1 MSALPDRLQAAVGDT
16 YSIERE
22 LGGGGMSRVFLAE
35 ETRLG
40 RRVVIKVLPP
50 EMGAGV
56 NVERFERE
64 IQLAAKLQHPHVV
77 PLLTA
82 GSHDDLLF
90 YVMPYIEGESLRAK
104 LAREGELPVREA
116 VAILKE
122 VLDAL
127 AYAHQ
132 QGVVHRDI
140 KPDNVLLSGKHAVVT
155 DFGVAKAVSAS
166 TGESSLTSLGVA
178 LGTPAYMSPEQA
190 AANPHV
196 DHRAD
201 IYAVGALAYEMLCG
215 QPPFTGPNP
224 QAVLAA
230 HVTEA
235 PEPTTGRR
243 ATVPAA
249 LNELVMRC
257 LEKLPADR
265 WQRAD
270 EMIPHLDAMVTP
282 SGGMTPAGIQPVP
295 AVALEAIQRQTN
307 PWRVAGLFALASIG
321 ALAIVYLLVLQ
332 LGLPYW
338 VVYGALALLAIG
350 LPIMLLTG
358 HHERQRA
365 VARTTGV
372 MTATPL
378 AGVQRLFTWRRA
390 LLGGGLAFLGLTA
403 VAGTYMTMRVM
414 GIGPV
419 GTLMATGAIGEREK
433 LILAEFE
440 NRTADSSLGP
450 TVTELFRVGMAQS
463 PVLNVMEPNRLGPIL
478 QRMELERDARIDEP
492 LALEIAIREGLK
504 AIIGGDIVAVGSG
517 YAISAQ
523 VVSVDGELLTA
534 QQASAG
540 STDEII
546 AAVDELSAKLR
557 ERIGESLRTIR
568 RKHPLEQVT
577 TASLDA
583 LTLYT
588 QGLNA
593 ENAGDDDRAVELFAA
608 AIGDDSTFA
617 MAWRKLGTV
626 LGNNFEQQDR
636 AVDAI
641 VKAYEYRDRL
651 TDRERAYAT
660 GMYHTR
666 VTGEREK
673 AIAGYRTLLET
684 YPNDVVALNNTGVMY
699 FQLRDHRRALE
710 FYNRALAEDS
720 SRVIYYTNV
729 AGTYGMVGEFDS
741 ATAVLHLAAERFPGT
756 PQVEEYRYYVAFG
769 RRDYDAAARHVANLA
784 RERGGSLFW
793 RTWVGQQRARLATVR
808 GRLTEADR
816 HWSDVLTATERRGL
830 PGQYVANSLDAAFH
844 RLLATG
850 DADGAGRLVRGALE
864 RYPLDSLPVLD
875 RPYEFLTLYY
885 VLAGDAA
892 RARATAQAFE
902 ASGLAQLGR
911 GFERQYHRSL
921 GFASAAGGDFEA
933 GIAELRR
940 GYQGS
945 ACIPCEL
952 SAMARAFELAGE
964 PDSALAY
971 WERYGT
977 VAVRWSFIDATE
989 LPTSYR
995 RVGELSE
1002 AKGDTVKAL
1011 EYYNRFVELWQ
1022 DADPELQPIVRDV
1035 RERMARLVGEG

>member
-1 MSALPDRLQAAVGDT
+1 
-16 YSIERE
+16 
-22 LGGGGMSRVFLAE
+22 MSRVFLAE

-40 RRVVIKVLPP
+40 RKVVVKVLPP

-82 GSHDDLLF
+82 GSHGDLLY

-215 QPPFTGPNP
+215 QPPFAGPNP
-224 QAVLAA
+224 QAILAA
-230 HVTEA
+230 HVTNA
-235 PEPTTGRR
+235 PEPATSRR
-243 ATVPAA
+243 AAVPTA
-249 LNELVMRC
+249 LNGLVMRC

-270 EMIPHLDAMVTP
+270 ELIPHLDAMVTP
-282 SGGMTPAGIQPVP
+282 SGGMTPTGTQPVSG
-295 AVALEAIQRQTN
+295 VALGAIQRQTN
-307 PWRVAGLFALASIG
+307 PWRVAALFALASVG
-321 ALAIVYLLVLQ
+321 ALAIVYFVVLQ

-338 VVYGALALLAIG
+338 VVHGAVALLAIG

-372 MTATPL
+372 MTATP
-378 AGVQRLFTWRRA
+378 AGGVRGLFTWRRA
-390 LLGGGLAFLGLTA
+390 ILGGGVAFVGLSV
-403 VAGTYMTMRVM
+403 VAGTYMAMRLM
-414 GIGPV
+414 GIGPA
-419 GTLMATGAIGEREK
+419 GTLMATGAIGERER
-433 LILAEFE
+433 LILAQFE
-440 NRTADSSLGP
+440 SRTADLSLGP

-463 PVLNVMEPNRLGPIL
+463 PVLNLMEPNRLAPIL
-478 QRMELERDARIDEP
+478 ARMERDPNVRIDEQ
-492 LALEIAIREGLK
+492 LALEIAVREGLK
-504 AIIGGDIVAVGSG
+504 AIVTGDIVSVGSG
-517 YAISAQ
+517 FAISAQ
-523 VVSVDGELLTA
+523 VVSVDGDVLTA
-534 QQASAG
+534 QQTSARSADG
-540 STDEII
+540 II

-588 QGLNA
+588 QGLTA
-593 ENAGDDDRAVELFAA
+593 ENAGDDDRAVDLFAA
-608 AIGDDSTFA
+608 AIAEDSTFA

-626 LGNNFEQQDR
+626 LGNNFEQRDR
-636 AVDAI
+636 AVEALT
-641 VKAYEYRDRL
+641 KAYEYRDRL
-651 TDRERAYAT
+651 TDRERAYAASL
-660 GMYHTR
+660 YHMN
-666 VTGEREK
+666 VTGERER
-673 AIAGYRTLLET
+673 AISAYRTLLET
-684 YPNDVVALNNTGVMY
+684 YTNDVVALNNTGVMY
-699 FQLRDHRRALE
+699 FQLRDYRRALE
-710 FYNRALAEDS
+710 FYKRALAEDS

-729 AGTYGMVGEFDS
+729 ASAYGLVSEVDS
-741 ATAVLHLAAERFPGT
+741 ARAVLDLATERFPGA
-756 PQVEEYRYYVAFG
+756 PQLEWWRAVVAVF
-769 RRDYDAAARHVANLA
+769 RRDYEATERHLANLG
-784 RERGGSLFW
+784 EQQRGNLLW
-793 RTWVGQQRARLATVR
+793 RTQVGQMRAQVATLQ

-816 HWSDVLTATERRGL
+816 HWRDVLAATEQRGL
-830 PGQYVANSLDAAFH
+830 AGEYAANTLAGAYN
-844 RLLATG
+844 RLLLTG
-850 DADGAGRLVRGALE
+850 DVEGTGRSVQAALN
-864 RYPLDSLPVLD
+864 RYPLDSVAPLD
-875 RPYEFLTLYY
+875 RPYELLSWYY
-885 VLAGDAA
+885 ALAGDVS
-892 RARATAQAFE
+892 RAEATARTFE
-902 ASGLAQLGR
+902 ASGLPRLGR
-911 GFERQYHRSL
+911 SFERQYHRSL
-921 GFASAAGGDFEA
+921 GVTGIAAGDVET

-940 GYQGS
+940 GYQGAS
-945 ACIPCEL
+945 CLPCEL
-952 SAMARAFELAGE
+952 RGMARGFDMAGE
-964 PDSALAY
+964 PDSALVY
-971 WERYGT
+971 WEAYAT
-977 VAVRWSFIDATE
+977 TPVRWAFLEASG

-995 RVGELSE
+995 RVGELYE
-1002 AKGDTVKAL
+1002 AKGDREKAL

-1035 RERMARLVGEG
+1035 RQRMARLVGEG

>member
-16 YSIERE
+16 YRIERE

-40 RRVVIKVLPP
+40 RKVVIKVLPP

-64 IQLAAKLQHPHVV
+64 IQLAAKLQHPHIV

-82 GSHDDLLF
+82 GSHEDLLY

-104 LAREGELPVREA
+104 LTREGELPVREA

-127 AYAHQ
+127 AHAHE

-201 IYAVGALAYEMLCG
+201 VYAVGALAYEMLCG
-215 QPPFTGPNP
+215 QPPFAGPNP
-224 QAVLAA
+224 QAILAA
-230 HVTEA
+230 HVMDA
-235 PEPTTGRR
+235 PDPTTSRR

-282 SGGMTPAGIQPVP
+282 SGGMTPTGTQPVP

-307 PWRVAGLFALASIG
+307 PLRVAGLFGLASIG
-321 ALAIVYLLVLQ
+321 ALAIVYLLVMQ

-338 VVYGALALLAIG
+338 VVYGAVALLAVG

-365 VARTTGV
+365 IARTTGV
-372 MTATPL
+372 MTAKPPG
-378 AGVQRLFTWRRA
+378 GVRGFFTWRRA
-390 LLGGGLAFLGLTA
+390 ILGGGLAFVGLTA

-419 GTLMATGAIGEREK
+419 ATLMATGAIGEREK
-433 LILAEFE
+433 LILAQFE

-463 PVLNVMEPNRLGPIL
+463 PVLNLMEPNRLAPIL
-478 QRMELERDARIDEP
+478 QRMALDPNVRIDES
-492 LALEIAIREGLK
+492 LALEIAVREGLK
-504 AIIGGDIVAVGSG
+504 AIVTGDIVSVGSG

-540 STDEII
+540 SVDEII
-546 AAVDELSAKLR
+546 GAVDELSAKLR

-577 TASLDA
+577 TASLEA
-583 LTLYT
+583 LNLYT
-588 QGLNA
+588 QGLRA
-593 ENAGDDDRAVELFAA
+593 VNAGDDDHAVELFAA
-608 AIGDDSTFA
+608 AIGQDSTFA

-626 LGNNFEQQDR
+626 LGNNFEQRDR
-636 AVDAI
+636 AVEALT
-641 VKAYEYRDRL
+641 KAYEYRDRL
-651 TDRERAYAT
+651 TDRERAYAASL
-660 GMYHTR
+660 YHMS
-666 VTGEREK
+666 VTGERER
-673 AIAGYRTLLET
+673 AISAYRTLLET
-684 YPNDVVALNNTGVMY
+684 YPDDGTALNNTGVMY
-699 FQLRDHRRALE
+699 FQLRDYRRALE
-710 FYNRALAEDS
+710 FYRRALGADS
-720 SRVIYYTNV
+720 SVALFFTNT
-729 AGTYGMVGEFDS
+729 AGTYGMVGQYDS
-741 ATAVLHLAAERFPGT
+741 AAAVLDIFNEHFPGNPRSKEMRFGLAFAQRDYEAAAEHL
-756 PQVEEYRYYVAFG
+756 Q
-769 RRDYDAAARHVANLA
+769 DLA
-784 RERGGSLFW
+784 EQQAGNLFW
-793 RTWVGQQRARLATVR
+793 GVWVGQERARLATVQ
-808 GRLTEADR
+808 GRLADAGR
-816 HWSDVLTATERRGL
+816 HWQDVLAATEQRGL
-830 PGQYVANSLDAAFH
+830 AGEYVSNTLAAAYN
-844 RLLATG
+844 RLLLTG
-850 DADGAGRLVRGALE
+850 DAAGTGQSVQAVLD
-864 RYPLDSLPVLD
+864 RYPLDSLPLLD
-875 RPYEFLTLYY
+875 RPYEFLTWYY
-885 VLAGDAA
+885 AFAGDGS
-892 RARATAQAFE
+892 RARATVQAFE
-902 ASGLAQLGR
+902 ASGLREMGR
-911 GFERQYHRSL
+911 GFERQYRRSL
-921 GFASAAGGDFEA
+921 GVTSMASGDSET

-940 GYQGS
+940 GFQGS
-945 ACIPCEL
+945 TCLPCEL
-952 SAMARAFELAGE
+952 SGMARAHDLAGE
-964 PDSALAY
+964 TDSALAY
-971 WERYGT
+971 WERYAT
-977 VAVRWSFIDATE
+977 SHARWSFIDATE

-995 RVGELSE
+995 RVGELYE
-1002 AKGDTVKAL
+1002 AKGDAEKAL

-1022 DADPELQPIVRDV
+1022 DADPELQPTVRDV
-1035 RERMARLVGEG
+1035 RQRMARLVGEG

>member
-1 MSALPDRLQAAVGDT
+1 
-16 YSIERE
+16 
-22 LGGGGMSRVFLAE
+22 
-35 ETRLG
+35 
-40 RRVVIKVLPP
+40 
-50 EMGAGV
+50 MGAGV

-82 GSHDDLLF
+82 GSHDDLLY

-140 KPDNVLLSGKHAVVT
+140 KPDNVLLSGRHAVVT

-201 IYAVGALAYEMLCG
+201 IYAVGAMAYEMLCG
-215 QPPFTGPNP
+215 QPPFAGPNP
-224 QAVLAA
+224 QAILAA
-230 HVTEA
+230 HVTDA
-235 PEPTTGRR
+235 PDPTTSRR

-265 WQRAD
+265 WQGAD
-270 EMIPHLDAMVTP
+270 EMLPHLDAMVTP
-282 SGGMTPAGIQPVP
+282 SGGMTPTGTQPVP
-295 AVALEAIQRQTN
+295 AVALETIQRQTN
-307 PWRVAGLFALASIG
+307 PWRVAGLFTLASIG

-338 VVYGALALLAIG
+338 VVYGAAALLAIG

-365 VARTTGV
+365 VAQTTG
-372 MTATPL
+372 MMAATPPG
-378 AGVQRLFTWRRA
+378 GVQRLFTWRWA
-390 LLGGGLAFLGLTA
+390 ILGGGLAFAGLTL
-403 VAGTYMTMRVM
+403 VAGTYTTMRVM
-414 GIGPV
+414 GVGPV
-419 GTLMATGAIGEREK
+419 GTLMATGAIGERER
-433 LILAEFE
+433 LILAEFD
-440 NRTADSSLGP
+440 NRTADSTMGP

-463 PVLNVMEPNRLGPIL
+463 PVLNMMEANRLAPIL
-478 QRMELERDARIDEP
+478 TRMELDPSVRIDEP
-492 LALEIAIREGLK
+492 LALEIAVREGHK
-504 AIIGGDIVAVGSG
+504 AVVAGDIVSVGSG
-517 YAISAQ
+517 YAISAR

-534 QQASAG
+534 QQVSAR
-540 STDEII
+540 SADEII

-608 AIGDDSTFA
+608 AIGEDSTFA

-636 AVDAI
+636 AVEALT
-641 VKAYEYRDRL
+641 KAYEYRDRL

-660 GMYHTR
+660 GMYHSR
-666 VTGEREK
+666 VTGELEK

-699 FQLRDHRRALE
+699 FLLRDHRRALE
-710 FYNRALAEDS
+710 FYQQALALDS

-729 AGTYGMVGEFDS
+729 AGTHNMLGERDS
-741 ATAVLHLAAERFPGT
+741 ATALLALVAARFPGT
-756 PQVEEYRYYVAFG
+756 PQVHEFGYYVEFG
-769 RRDYDAAARHVANLA
+769 RRDYEAAARHVSNLA
-784 RERGGSLFW
+784 QERGGSLFW
-793 RTWVGQQRARLATVR
+793 RTWVGIQRARLATVQ
-808 GRLTEADR
+808 GRMAEAGR
-816 HWSDVLTATERRGL
+816 HWGEVLAVTEQRGL
-830 PGQYVANSLDAAFH
+830 PGQYVANSIEAGLHQMLAA
-844 RLLATG
+844 G
-850 DADGAGRLVRGALE
+850 DPDGARRLVRGALE
-864 RYPLDSLPVLD
+864 RYPLDSLPLLD
-875 RPYEFLTLYY
+875 RPYDFLTMYY
-885 VLAGDAA
+885 SLAGDAA
-892 RARATAQAFE
+892 LARATAQAMG
-902 ASGLAQLGR
+902 ASGLERMGR
-911 GFERQYHRSL
+911 SFERQYHRAL
-921 GFASAAGGDFEA
+921 GYAGAAGGDWET
-933 GIAELRR
+933 GLAELRR
-940 GYQGS
+940 GFQGD
-945 ACIPCEL
+945 ACIPCEF
-952 SAMARAFELAGE
+952 SSMARAFERAGE

-971 WERYGT
+971 WERYAALT
-977 VAVRWSFIDATE
+977 VRWSFIDATE

-995 RVGELSE
+995 RAGELYE
-1002 AKGDTVKAL
+1002 AKGNTEKAL
-1011 EYYNRFVELWQ
+1011 EYYNQFVELWQ
-1022 DADPELQPIVRDV
+1022 DADPELQPIVQDV
-1035 RERMARLVGEG
+1035 RQRMARLVGER

>member
-1 MSALPDRLQAAVGDT
+1 VGDT
-16 YSIERE
+16 YRIERE
-22 LGGGGMSRVFLAE
+22 LGGGGMSRVFLAD

-40 RRVVIKVLPP
+40 RKVVIKVLPP

-82 GSHDDLLF
+82 GSHDDLLY
-90 YVMPYIEGESLRAK
+90 YVMPYIEGESLRVK
-104 LAREGELPVREA
+104 LAREGELPVRAA

-127 AYAHQ
+127 AYAHD

-215 QPPFTGPNP
+215 QPPFAGPNP
-224 QAVLAA
+224 QAILAA
-230 HVTEA
+230 HVTDA
-235 PEPTTGRR
+235 PDPTTSRR

-249 LNELVMRC
+249 LNDLVMRC

-265 WQRAD
+265 WQGAD

-282 SGGMTPAGIQPVP
+282 TGGMTPTGTKPVA
-295 AVALEAIQRQTN
+295 AVQLEQIQRQTN
-307 PWRVAGLFALASIG
+307 PWRVAGLFTLASIG

-338 VVYGALALLAIG
+338 VVYGAVALLAIG

-358 HHERQRA
+358 HHERRRA
-365 VARTTGV
+365 VASTTGV
-372 MTATPL
+372 MTATPPG
-378 AGVQRLFTWRRA
+378 GVRGLFTWRRA
-390 LLGGGLAFLGLTA
+390 ILGGGLAFLGLTA
-403 VAGTYMTMRVM
+403 VAGTYTAMRVM

-419 GTLMATGAIGEREK
+419 ATLMATGAIGERER

-440 NRTADSSLGP
+440 NRTADSSMGP
-450 TVTELFRVGMAQS
+450 TVTELFRVGIAQS
-463 PVLNVMEPNRLGPIL
+463 PVLNVMEPNRLAPIL
-478 QRMELERDARIDEP
+478 ERMELEPDTRIDEP
-492 LALEIAIREGLK
+492 LALEVAVREGLK
-504 AIIGGDIVAVGSG
+504 AIIAGDIVAVGSG

-523 VVSVDGELLTA
+523 VLSVDGELLTA
-534 QQASAG
+534 QQTSAR
-540 STDEII
+540 SADEII
-546 AAVDELSAKLR
+546 TAVDELSAKLR

-608 AIGDDSTFA
+608 AIEEDSTFA

-626 LGNNFEQQDR
+626 LGNNFEQRDR
-636 AVDAI
+636 AVEALI
-641 VKAYEYRDRL
+641 KAYEYRDRL
-651 TDRERAYAT
+651 TDRERAYAASL
-660 GMYHTR
+660 YHMN
-666 VTGEREK
+666 VTGERER
-673 AIAGYRTLLET
+673 AISAYRTLLET

-699 FQLRDHRRALE
+699 FQLRDYRRALE

-729 AGTYGMVGEFDS
+729 AITYGLVGELDS
-741 ATAVLHLAAERFPGT
+741 ASTILDLADQRFPGT
-756 PQVEEYRYYVAFG
+756 PQVELWRAGVAFFRG
-769 RRDYDAAARHVANLA
+769 DYERTERHLANLA
-784 RERGGSLFW
+784 EQQHGNLLW
-793 RTWVGQQRARLATVR
+793 RTQIGQWSAYLATLQ
-808 GRLTEADR
+808 GRLMAADR
-816 HWSDVLTATERRGL
+816 HWRDMLAATEQRGL
-830 PGQYVANSLDAAFH
+830 AGEYVSHTLDAAYN
-844 RLLATG
+844 RLQLTG
-850 DADGAGRLVRGALE
+850 DVEGTGRRVRAALD
-864 RYPLDSLPVLD
+864 RYPLDSLAPLD
-875 RPYEFLTLYY
+875 RPYEPLSWYY
-885 VLAGDAA
+885 ALAGDGT
-892 RARATAQAFE
+892 RARATARAFE
-902 ASGLAQLGR
+902 ASGLPTLGR
-911 GFERQYHRSL
+911 SFERQYHRSL
-921 GFASAAGGDFEA
+921 GITSMSVGDAETA
-933 GIAELRR
+933 IAELRR
-940 GYQGS
+940 GFQGS
-945 ACIPCEL
+945 SCVPCEL
-952 SAMARAFELAGE
+952 RGMAHAFDVASE
-964 PDSALAY
+964 PDSALTY
-971 WERYGT
+971 WEAYAT
-977 VAVRWSFIDATE
+977 STVRWPFVDASG
-989 LPTSYR
+989 LPTAYR
-995 RVGELSE
+995 RVGELYE
-1002 AKGDTVKAL
+1002 AKGNAEKAL

-1035 RERMARLVGEG
+1035 RQRMARLVGEG